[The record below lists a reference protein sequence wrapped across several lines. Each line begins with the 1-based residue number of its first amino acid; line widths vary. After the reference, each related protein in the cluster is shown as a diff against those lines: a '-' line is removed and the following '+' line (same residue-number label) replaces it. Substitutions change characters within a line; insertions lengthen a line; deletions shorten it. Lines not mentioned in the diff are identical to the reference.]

1 MAETRTLQEV
11 LVTLGEK
18 PLNLNVS
25 IPGIKGDNGQDGL
38 NGADGL
44 SAYDI
49 AQLNGFTGTQQEWLE
64 SLKAGAVADEAR
76 TMLLNGNV
84 WCKSAAISDVLAAVI
99 SNLGKAF
106 PRTEFKPLT
115 VPNVLRGQRV
125 ITVEGEPHYFV
136 KVVGM
141 ETQFEIGEN
150 GAGSISIEPLGDD
163 DVHLTYHNFT
173 GNKVSDNTIKGVA
186 DENATPADDTFE
198 ENGVKFSLYG
208 RKVVINAT
216 NYTGNDNSGLYVSE
230 PKFNF
235 FGKWNKQN
243 IDTIEVYANKPR
255 ILFLN
260 TRNLPLRADDLKGKV
275 ILVREPKNIT
285 FKTGNGW
292 EDNQAFVIGTVE
304 YGTHQVDIRGMN
316 DISWN
321 DTTHR
326 YENTGYYAD
335 HL

>member
-11 LVTLGEK
+11 LVTLGDK

-25 IPGIKGDNGQDGL
+25 IPGMKGENGQDGR

-49 AQLNGFTGTQQEWLE
+49 AQLNGFTGSQQEWLE

-150 GAGSISIEPLGDD
+150 GTGSISIEPLGVD
-163 DVHLTYHNFT
+163 DVSLTYHNFT
-173 GNKVSDNTIKGVA
+173 GDKVGDYTIKGVA
-186 DENATPADDTFE
+186 DENAVQPDETYE
-198 ENGVKFSLYG
+198 ELGSKYSKYG
-208 RKVVINAT
+208 RKLVINVT
-216 NYTGNDNSGLYVSE
+216 NQVTTQSWSRDN
-230 PKFNF
+230 FNF
-235 FGKWNKQN
+235 FGKWKEN
-243 IDTIEVYANKPR
+243 DFDSIEIITKGKKKMYIFVDGKGLPRIPIFVNKPE
-255 ILFLN
+255 F
-260 TRNLPLRADDLKGKV
+260 
-275 ILVREPKNIT
+275 IT
-285 FKTGNGW
+285 FNYVTSPTGNTII
-292 EDNQAFVIGTVE
+292 NIGTKDNGINSVNFVLDTLE
-304 YGTHQVDIRGMN
+304 WNGTKYINIGN
-316 DISWN
+316 
-321 DTTHR
+321 
-326 YENTGYYAD
+326 EP
-335 HL
+335 L

>member
-1 MAETRTLQEV
+1 MADTRTLQEI
-11 LVTLGEK
+11 LVTLGDK

-25 IPGIKGDNGQDGL
+25 IPGMKGENGQDGR

-64 SLKAGAVADEAR
+64 SLKTGAVADEAR

-99 SNLGKAF
+99 SNLGKPF

-150 GAGSISIEPLGDD
+150 GTGSISIEPLGVDD
-163 DVHLTYHNFT
+163 IPLTYHNFI
-173 GNKVSDNTIKGVA
+173 GEKVGETVIAGIHDNTR
-186 DENATPADDTFE
+186 TPDDTYT
-198 ENGVKFSLYG
+198 ENGVKYELFG
-208 RKVVINAT
+208 RKLEINVT
-216 NYTGNDNSGLYVSE
+216 NFTGYNAIKML
-230 PKFNF
+230 
-235 FGKWNKQN
+235 GKWLASE
-243 IDTIEVYANKPR
+243 IDS
-255 ILFLN
+255 ILIK
-260 TRNLPLRADDLKGKV
+260 TSRNVQPV
-275 ILVREPKNIT
+275 
-285 FKTGNGW
+285 TGNGSFTDKSGNAIGNIPIIV
-292 EDNQAFVIGTVE
+292 ETPQKVTFDNTDNNSTPIKIGTLQ
-304 YGTHQVDIRGMN
+304 YGVYDVRFQSSRIEWYDSM
-316 DISWN
+316 
-321 DTTHR
+321 HR
-326 YENTGYYAD
+326 YVSAGDAVD

>member
-1 MAETRTLQEV
+1 MAETRTLQEI
-11 LVTLGEK
+11 LVTLGDK

-25 IPGIKGDNGQDGL
+25 IPGMKGENGQDGS

-49 AQLNGFTGTQQEWLE
+49 AQLNGFTGTQQQWLD
-64 SLKAGAVADEAR
+64 SLKAGSVADEAR

-99 SNLGKAF
+99 SNLGKPF

-150 GAGSISIEPLGDD
+150 GTGSISIEPLGVDD
-163 DVHLTYHNFT
+163 IPLTYHNFI
-173 GNKVSDNTIKGVA
+173 GEKVGETVIAGIHDNTR
-186 DENATPADDTFE
+186 TPDDTYT
-198 ENGVKFSLYG
+198 ENGVKYELFG
-208 RKVVINAT
+208 RKLEINVT
-216 NYTGNDNSGLYVSE
+216 NFTGYNALKMLGKWLASEIDNILIKTSRKVQPQTGYGSFRDKNGNEIGSIPIIVETPQKVTFLNGDNNPTPIKIGTLQYGVYDVRFQTSRIEWYDSMHRYVSA
-230 PKFNF
+230 
-235 FGKWNKQN
+235 G
-243 IDTIEVYANKPR
+243 DAV
-255 ILFLN
+255 
-260 TRNLPLRADDLKGKV
+260 
-275 ILVREPKNIT
+275 
-285 FKTGNGW
+285 
-292 EDNQAFVIGTVE
+292 
-304 YGTHQVDIRGMN
+304 
-316 DISWN
+316 
-321 DTTHR
+321 
-326 YENTGYYAD
+326 D

>member
-1 MAETRTLQEV
+1 MAETRTLQEI
-11 LVTLGEK
+11 LVTLGDK

-25 IPGIKGDNGQDGL
+25 IPGMKGENGQDGR

-49 AQLNGFTGTQQEWLE
+49 AQLNGFTGTQQEWLA

-99 SNLGKAF
+99 SNLDKPF

-115 VPNVLRGQRV
+115 IPNVLRGQRV

-150 GAGSISIEPLGDD
+150 GTGSISIEQLGDD

-173 GNKVSDNTIKGVA
+173 GNKVSENTIKGVA

-216 NYTGNDNSGLYVSE
+216 NYTGNDNSDLHANE

-243 IDTIEVYANKPR
+243 IDTIEVYANRPR
-255 ILFLN
+255 ILYLN
-260 TRNLPLRADDLKGKV
+260 TRNLPLMADDLKGKV

-292 EDNQAFVIGTVE
+292 ESNLAFVIGTVE
-304 YGTHQVDIRGMN
+304 YGAKQVKFHDAN
-316 DISWN
+316 KVEWDETS
-321 DTTHR
+321 HR
-326 YENTGYYAD
+326 YINNGFIVD